1 MGRYTGPYTKVSR
14 RFGEPIYGPDKTLDK
29 RPTPPGQH
37 GGRRKRKNLSEYG
50 EQLREKQK
58 ARFTYGMREAQFRTF
73 FERAKARQGV
83 TGDILIQL
91 CETRLDNIVYRMG
104 LAATRPAARQLVSH
118 RHVTIDD
125 KVCNIPSA
133 IVKPGQKIG
142 LREKSRGLMAVAD
155 PTTGELEPYVIEY
168 NVRMGDPETESVF
181 PRIKSD
187 MVGLLE
193 HVWRGNLQQTSLEID
208 PRAAA
213 CVMAVAEGYPGHY
226 EKGQP
231 INGIDDVDGS
241 IVYHAGT
248 RLDDQGRLLTNG
260 GRVLCVTSLAD
271 SIPQALLKSYQEL
284 SKISWNGMYYR
295 RDIGQDLLKMIV
307 GH

>member
-104 LAATRPAARQLVSH
+104 LAPTRPAARQLVSH

-142 LREKSRGLMAVAD
+142 LREKSRDLMAVRDSLNKHKLSVSWLTRDEANLSGTLQSVPERSEIPENID
-155 PTTGELEPYVIEY
+155 VQLIVELYS
-168 NVRMGDPETESVF
+168 R
-181 PRIKSD
+181 
-187 MVGLLE
+187 
-193 HVWRGNLQQTSLEID
+193 
-208 PRAAA
+208 
-213 CVMAVAEGYPGHY
+213 
-226 EKGQP
+226 
-231 INGIDDVDGS
+231 
-241 IVYHAGT
+241 
-248 RLDDQGRLLTNG
+248 
-260 GRVLCVTSLAD
+260 
-271 SIPQALLKSYQEL
+271 
-284 SKISWNGMYYR
+284 
-295 RDIGQDLLKMIV
+295 
-307 GH
+307 

>member
-104 LAATRPAARQLVSH
+104 LAPTRPAARQLVSH
-118 RHVTIDD
+118 RHVTVDD
-125 KVCNIPSA
+125 KICNIPSA

-155 PTTGELEPYVIEY
+155 ALKNAKQTVSWVQWDTANMTGTLLSVPERSEIPENIDMQLIVELYS
-168 NVRMGDPETESVF
+168 R
-181 PRIKSD
+181 
-187 MVGLLE
+187 
-193 HVWRGNLQQTSLEID
+193 
-208 PRAAA
+208 
-213 CVMAVAEGYPGHY
+213 
-226 EKGQP
+226 
-231 INGIDDVDGS
+231 
-241 IVYHAGT
+241 
-248 RLDDQGRLLTNG
+248 
-260 GRVLCVTSLAD
+260 
-271 SIPQALLKSYQEL
+271 
-284 SKISWNGMYYR
+284 
-295 RDIGQDLLKMIV
+295 
-307 GH
+307 

>member
-91 CETRLDNIVYRMG
+91 CETRLDNIVYRLG
-104 LAATRPAARQLVSH
+104 LAPTRPAARQLVSH
-118 RHVTIDD
+118 RHVTVDD
-125 KVCNIPSA
+125 KICNIPSA

-142 LREKSRGLMAVAD
+142 LREKSRNLMAVAD
-155 PTTGELEPYVIEY
+155 ALKNSKQTVGWVQWDTANMTGTLVSVPERSEIPENIDMQLIVELYS
-168 NVRMGDPETESVF
+168 R
-181 PRIKSD
+181 
-187 MVGLLE
+187 
-193 HVWRGNLQQTSLEID
+193 
-208 PRAAA
+208 
-213 CVMAVAEGYPGHY
+213 
-226 EKGQP
+226 
-231 INGIDDVDGS
+231 
-241 IVYHAGT
+241 
-248 RLDDQGRLLTNG
+248 
-260 GRVLCVTSLAD
+260 
-271 SIPQALLKSYQEL
+271 
-284 SKISWNGMYYR
+284 
-295 RDIGQDLLKMIV
+295 
-307 GH
+307 

>member
-14 RFGEPIYGPDKTLDK
+14 RFGEPIYGADKTLDK

-104 LAATRPAARQLVSH
+104 LAPTRPAARQLVSH
-118 RHVTIDD
+118 RHVTVDD
-125 KVCNIPSA
+125 KICNIPSA

-142 LREKSRGLMAVAD
+142 LREKSRGLQAVAD
-155 PTTGELEPYVIEY
+155 ALK
-168 NVRMGDPETESVF
+168 NSR
-181 PRIKSD
+181 
-187 MVGLLE
+187 
-193 HVWRGNLQQTSLEID
+193 QTVSWVQWD
-208 PRAAA
+208 TAN
-213 CVMAVAEGYPGHY
+213 M
-226 EKGQP
+226 
-231 INGIDDVDGS
+231 
-241 IVYHAGT
+241 AGT
-248 RLDDQGRLLTNG
+248 LVSVPER
-260 GRVLCVTSLAD
+260 SE
-271 SIPQALLKSYQEL
+271 IPENIDMQLIVEL
-284 SKISWNGMYYR
+284 YSR
-295 RDIGQDLLKMIV
+295 
-307 GH
+307 

>member
-50 EQLREKQK
+50 EQLREKPK

-73 FERAKARQGV
+73 FERAKARNGV

-118 RHVTIDD
+118 RHVTVDG

-142 LREKSRGLMAVAD
+142 LREKSRGMMAVAD
-155 PTTGELEPYVIEY
+155 ALKNSRQSVGWVQWDTANMTGELVS
-168 NVRMGDPETESVF
+168 VPERSEI
-181 PRIKSD
+181 PENID
-187 MVGLLE
+187 MQL
-193 HVWRGNLQQTSLEID
+193 
-208 PRAAA
+208 
-213 CVMAVAEGYPGHY
+213 
-226 EKGQP
+226 
-231 INGIDDVDGS
+231 
-241 IVYHAGT
+241 IV
-248 RLDDQGRLLTNG
+248 
-260 GRVLCVTSLAD
+260 
-271 SIPQALLKSYQEL
+271 EL
-284 SKISWNGMYYR
+284 YSR
-295 RDIGQDLLKMIV
+295 
-307 GH
+307 